1 MIWEVDENLDSKVD
15 EREFYLMYKKCIED
29 KLHLEPNGLFL
40 LTQFLMYCKKYLN
53 NNNNKDIDN
62 QSNINSISNNINN
75 NLRNNIK
82 REKGK
87 YTFVPYIVSEDTYS
101 LIYA

>member
-40 LTQFLMYCKKYLN
+40 LTQFLMYCKKESTS
-53 NNNNKDIDN
+53 N
-62 QSNINSISNNINN
+62 QKE
-75 NLRNNIK
+75 RNN
-82 REKGK
+82 
-87 YTFVPYIVSEDTYS
+87 YNTNSNTNS
-101 LIYA
+101 NSNQ